1 VSVIGVKTIIKISE
15 PVTDYSFFDANC
27 AKPLKFM
34 WQSRGFNRVNLKAT
48 FLCSNMG
55 MACSQCPPWQR
66 RGWSGYGN
74 L

>member
-48 FLCSNMG
+48 FLCSN
-55 MACSQCPPWQR
+55 
-66 RGWSGYGN
+66 RGRLLPMPSFAKTRLVW
-74 L
+74 LW